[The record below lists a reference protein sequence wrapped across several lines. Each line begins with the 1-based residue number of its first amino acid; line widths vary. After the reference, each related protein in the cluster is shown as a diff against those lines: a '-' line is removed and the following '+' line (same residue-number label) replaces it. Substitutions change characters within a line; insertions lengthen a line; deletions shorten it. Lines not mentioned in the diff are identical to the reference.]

1 MDSKVGGTQLQKLL
15 SYDEFEPMCTW
26 QREDGQDVLVLHLPE
41 FKKDQLRIQISNT
54 GILKITGENVV
65 DGKRRNRFLKEI
77 KVTKD
82 YDSNNIHA
90 KFSQGRLRVTMP
102 KKVPTP
108 TTMESPSAAAMALP
122 QDNQNDTIANTNGKT
137 SIIPN
142 IRARVG
148 KVVKSKEFSA
158 AMVNVGFVVVAAFSI
173 YVAYNYWTSYV
184 RVDED

>member
-1 MDSKVGGTQLQKLL
+1 MDSKVGGTQLQKLF

-26 QREDGQDVLVLHLPE
+26 QREDDQDVLVLHLPE

-54 GILKITGENVV
+54 GILKITGENVI

-102 KKVPTP
+102 KKVQTP
-108 TTMESPSAAAMALP
+108 PPIESPSPPVMSLP
-122 QDNQNDTIANTNGKT
+122 QDNKNDNANTNEK
-137 SIIPN
+137 IVVPD

-148 KVVKSKEFSA
+148 KVLKSKEFSSV
-158 AMVNVGFVVVAAFSI
+158 MVNVGFVAAAAFSI
-173 YVAYNYWTSYV
+173 YVAYKYWTMYV
-184 RVDED
+184 QVDED